1 MGVIAARQLEGLLLC
16 KNTSKLLRL
25 GVRLRRTGCHG
36 KVRRKNSVNSDAIF
50 SFVPSHEKVQVCPG
64 HPTAVSYH
72 FSPPD
77 HSIRD
82 IELIGQTGTVSVR
95 PAKDFF

>member
-1 MGVIAARQLEGLLLC
+1 MCFGSER
-16 KNTSKLLRL
+16 RL
-25 GVRLRRTGCHG
+25 GVRLRRAGCHG
-36 KVRRKNSVNSDAIF
+36 KVRGKNSVNSDAIF
-50 SFVPSHEKVQVCPG
+50 SFVPSHEKVQVCSG

-95 PAKDFF
+95 PAKDFFKNI